1 MDWIELALENP
12 QQNWMLWALL
22 ALGMARIVWGSLG
35 VMLSMS
41 KNTTEDNSLQS
52 ETLKISGQLMTEMA
66 AWRGLFQ
73 KQGEDN
79 VKFQR
84 ELMDLYKNSLT
95 RIDATTQATHK
106 NVESLGHSGLSMNR
120 KLASIEKYL
129 GRLHKILEEKKV
141 IP

>member
-12 QQNWMLWALL
+12 QQNWMLWAIL
-22 ALGMARIVWGSLG
+22 ALAMARIVWGSLG

-41 KNTTEDNSLQS
+41 RNTTEDNSLQS
-52 ETLKISGQLMTEMA
+52 ETLKISGQLMSEMA

-84 ELMDLYKNSLT
+84 ELMDLYKNSLI
-95 RIDATTQATHK
+95 RIDATTQNTDKKIDSLGTSGQSIHK
-106 NVESLGHSGLSMNR
+106 KLSAVES
-120 KLASIEKYL
+120 YL
-129 GRLHKILEEKKV
+129 KRLHKILEEKKV